1 MEGAAATSNKEGE
14 LLLLLCVKTRREE
27 VLHRRGKKEEKN
39 RAIYFYLVLPV
50 ATSGVCCRV
59 SNFHSVNLSVSFF
72 LFFTNISSA
81 SKTFFFFW
89 SGSVFDFHTSDL
101 IRLQLRSFS
110 MMDVGTEEEQF
121 CV

>member
-72 LFFTNISSA
+72 FFLQIFHQLP
-81 SKTFFFFW
+81 KLFFW